1 MEDPTTIA
9 LNLTFFGT
17 VFVAFVMFLGLF
29 IAFIVMLVLAG
40 VGRLLALVLMALFG
54 RFPRNDTIEVVRLP
68 AEGQQTAGGPDAGH
82 VEPAKERPD
91 KGRPGKGRPVKQPR
105 APRPARAPR
114 PVVDWKALLTR
125 AGLREALR
133 SAVAH
138 HPLLTAARP
147 VPPVLAKDWAEAV
160 AAADARAVARARAT
174 APVLGI
180 PVPEAPVTGVGEVV
194 KVAPL
199 VETALHGG
207 LHDDLHD
214 DGRAPSVQ
222 LPPRPAR
229 VPGAGPARD
238 AQPPRQVQPAGSSLA
253 KTAEAARPAKK
264 AADAGH
270 MAILDTGSM
279 VSLAQHTEAR
289 VRS

>member
-1 MEDPTTIA
+1 MEDPTTIT

-29 IAFIVMLVLAG
+29 VAFIVMLVLAG

-54 RFPRNDTIEVVRLP
+54 RLPRNDTIEVVRLP
-68 AEGQQTAGGPDAGH
+68 ADGQQAAVGPDAGQSAP
-82 VEPAKERPD
+82 VEERPAKERSA
-91 KGRPGKGRPVKQPR
+91 KGRTAKQPR
-105 APRPARAPR
+105 APRPVRAPR
-114 PVVDWKALLTR
+114 PAVDWKALLTR
-125 AGLREALR
+125 AGLREALHA
-133 SAVAH
+133 AVAH

-160 AAADARAVARARAT
+160 AAADARAVARARAV

-199 VETALHGG
+199 VETALHEG
-207 LHDDLHD
+207 LHD
-214 DGRAPSVQ
+214 DGRAPLVQ
-222 LPPRPAR
+222 VPPRPAR
-229 VPGAGPARD
+229 MPGAGPSKDVQATK
-238 AQPPRQVQPAGSSLA
+238 QVHPANSSLT
-253 KTAEAARPAKK
+253 KTAESARPGKK

>member
-1 MEDPTTIA
+1 MEDPATIA

-17 VFVAFVMFLGLF
+17 VVVAFLMFLGLF

-54 RFPRNDTIEVVRLP
+54 RFPRNETIEVVRLP
-68 AEGQQTAGGPDAGH
+68 APGQQTAAGPGAGQAG
-82 VEPAKERPD
+82 PAKERPA
-91 KGRPGKGRPVKQPR
+91 KTRPEKQRSAKQPR
-105 APRPARAPR
+105 APRPVRAPR
-114 PVVDWKALLTR
+114 PAVDWKALLTW
-125 AGLREALR
+125 AGLKEALR
-133 SAVAH
+133 TAVAH

-199 VETALHGG
+199 VETALHEG
-207 LHDDLHD
+207 LHDG
-214 DGRAPSVQ
+214 GRAPLVQ
-222 LPPRPAR
+222 VPPRPPRA
-229 VPGAGPARD
+229 PGAAASKGVQAVK
-238 AQPPRQVQPAGSSLA
+238 QVQPVDSSLA
-253 KTAEAARPAKK
+253 KTAESARPAKK
-264 AADAGH
+264 PADAGH

>member
-1 MEDPTTIA
+1 
-9 LNLTFFGT
+9 
-17 VFVAFVMFLGLF
+17 VAFVMFLGLF

-54 RFPRNDTIEVVRLP
+54 RLPRNDTIEVVRLP
-68 AEGQQTAGGPDAGH
+68 ADGRQMAAGPDAGQSA
-82 VEPAKERPD
+82 PAKESAGKERT
-91 KGRPGKGRPVKQPR
+91 GKGRTAKQPRTPRPVR
-105 APRPARAPR
+105 APRPA
-114 PVVDWKALLTR
+114 VDWKALMTR
-125 AGLREALR
+125 AGLREALHA
-133 SAVAH
+133 AVAH

-147 VPPVLAKDWAEAV
+147 VPPVLAKDWADAV

-199 VETALHGG
+199 VETALHEG
-207 LHDDLHD
+207 LHDDR
-214 DGRAPSVQ
+214 RAPLVQ
-222 LPPRPAR
+222 VPPRPAR
-229 VPGAGPARD
+229 MPGAGSSKDAPA
-238 AQPPRQVQPAGSSLA
+238 PKQVHPVNSSLA
-253 KTAEAARPAKK
+253 KTAESARPAKK

>member
-1 MEDPTTIA
+1 
-9 LNLTFFGT
+9 
-17 VFVAFVMFLGLF
+17 
-29 IAFIVMLVLAG
+29 VLAG

-54 RFPRNDTIEVVRLP
+54 RLPRNDTIEVVRLP
-68 AEGQQTAGGPDAGH
+68 ADGQQAAVGPDAGQSAP
-82 VEPAKERPD
+82 EKERAQKERPANE
-91 KGRPGKGRPVKQPR
+91 RPGKGRTAKQPR
-105 APRPARAPR
+105 APRPVRAPR
-114 PVVDWKALLTR
+114 PAVDWKALLTR
-125 AGLREALR
+125 AGLREALQA
-133 SAVAH
+133 AVAH

-160 AAADARAVARARAT
+160 AAADARAVARARAV

-180 PVPEAPVTGVGEVV
+180 PVQEAPVTGVGEVV

-199 VETALHGG
+199 VETALHEG
-207 LHDDLHD
+207 LHD
-214 DGRAPSVQ
+214 DGRAPLVQ
-222 LPPRPAR
+222 VPPRPAR
-229 VPGAGPARD
+229 MPGAGSAKD
-238 AQPPRQVQPAGSSLA
+238 VQATKQVHPVNSSLT
-253 KTAEAARPAKK
+253 KTAESARPGKK

>member
-68 AEGQQTAGGPDAGH
+68 ADAQQTAVGPDAGQSA
-82 VEPAKERPD
+82 PAKERP
-91 KGRPGKGRPVKQPR
+91 GKGRAAKQPR
-105 APRPARAPR
+105 APRPVRAPR
-114 PVVDWKALLTR
+114 PAVDWKALLTR
-125 AGLREALR
+125 AGLREALHT
-133 SAVAH
+133 AVAH

-147 VPPVLAKDWAEAV
+147 VPPVLAKDWADAV
-160 AAADARAVARARAT
+160 AAADARAVARARAI

-199 VETALHGG
+199 VETALHEG
-207 LHDDLHD
+207 LHD
-214 DGRAPSVQ
+214 DGRAPLVHV
-222 LPPRPAR
+222 PPRPAR
-229 VPGAGPARD
+229 MPGAGSSKDVQAPK
-238 AQPPRQVQPAGSSLA
+238 QVHPVNSSLA
-253 KTAEAARPAKK
+253 KTAESARPAKK
-264 AADAGH
+264 AADVGH
-270 MAILDTGSM
+270 MAILDTGST
-279 VSLAQHTEAR
+279 VSLAQHPEAR

>member
-1 MEDPTTIA
+1 MEDPATIA

-17 VFVAFVMFLGLF
+17 VFVAFLMFLGLF

-40 VGRLLALVLMALFG
+40 VGRLLALAVMALFG
-54 RFPRNDTIEVVRLP
+54 RFPRNETIEVVRLP
-68 AEGQQTAGGPDAGH
+68 APGQQPAGTPEAGQTTQ
-82 VEPAKERPD
+82 AKERPA
-91 KGRPGKGRPVKQPR
+91 KAGPAKQRTAKQPRPPRPVR
-105 APRPARAPR
+105 APRPP
-114 PVVDWKALLTR
+114 VDWKALLTR

-147 VPPVLAKDWAEAV
+147 VPPVLARDWAEAV

-180 PVPEAPVTGVGEVV
+180 PVPEAPVAGVGEVV

-199 VETALHGG
+199 VETALNEG
-207 LHDDLHD
+207 LHDG
-214 DGRAPSVQ
+214 GRAPVVQ
-222 LPPRPAR
+222 VPPRPAR
-229 VPGAGPARD
+229 VPGAA
-238 AQPPRQVQPAGSSLA
+238 APAGAATNSALKQAQSVSSSLP
-253 KTAEAARPAKK
+253 KTAELARPAKK
-264 AADAGH
+264 PANAGH

-279 VSLAQHTEAR
+279 VSLAQHTESR

>member
-1 MEDPTTIA
+1 MEDPATIA

-17 VFVAFVMFLGLF
+17 VFVAFLMFLGLF

-40 VGRLLALVLMALFG
+40 VSRLLALAVMALFG
-54 RFPRNDTIEVVRLP
+54 RFPRNETIEVVRLP
-68 AEGQQTAGGPDAGH
+68 APGQQAAVSPEAGQSG
-82 VEPAKERPD
+82 PAKERPANA
-91 KGRPGKGRPVKQPR
+91 RPAKQRTAKQPR
-105 APRPARAPR
+105 PPR
-114 PVVDWKALLTR
+114 PVLAPRAAVDWKALLTR

-133 SAVAH
+133 NAVAH

-147 VPPVLAKDWAEAV
+147 VPPVLARDWAEAV

-174 APVLGI
+174 APVLGN
-180 PVPEAPVTGVGEVV
+180 PVPEAPITGVVEVV

-199 VETALHGG
+199 VKTALNEG
-207 LHDDLHD
+207 LHD
-214 DGRAPSVQ
+214 GSRAPVVQ
-222 LPPRPAR
+222 VPPQPAR
-229 VPGAGPARD
+229 LPGAATPSRAAQD
-238 AQPPRQVQPAGSSLA
+238 AEAPKQVQPVSSSLA
-253 KTAEAARPAKK
+253 KPAEPARPEKK
-264 AADAGH
+264 PADAGH

>member
-1 MEDPTTIA
+1 MEDPATSA

-17 VFVAFVMFLGLF
+17 VFVALVMFLGLF

-54 RFPRNDTIEVVRLP
+54 RLPKNDTIEVVRLP
-68 AEGQQTAGGPDAGH
+68 AASQQTAVGPDAGQSA
-82 VEPAKERPD
+82 PAKERPAKAKPE
-91 KGRPGKGRPVKQPR
+91 KGRTAKQPR
-105 APRPARAPR
+105 APRPVRAPR
-114 PVVDWKALLTR
+114 PAVDWKALLTR
-125 AGLREALR
+125 AGLREALHT
-133 SAVAH
+133 AVAH

-160 AAADARAVARARAT
+160 AAADARAVARARAA

-199 VETALHGG
+199 VETALHEG
-207 LHDDLHD
+207 LHD
-214 DGRAPSVQ
+214 DGRAPLVQ
-222 LPPRPAR
+222 VPPRPAR
-229 VPGAGPARD
+229 VPGAGAAKDVQAPK
-238 AQPPRQVQPAGSSLA
+238 QVQPVSSALA
-253 KTAEAARPAKK
+253 KTAESTRPATK
-264 AADAGH
+264 AANAGH

>member
-1 MEDPTTIA
+1 MEDPTTIT

-29 IAFIVMLVLAG
+29 VAFIVMLVLAG

-54 RFPRNDTIEVVRLP
+54 RLPRNDTIEVVRLP
-68 AEGQQTAGGPDAGH
+68 ADGQQAAVGPDAGQSAP
-82 VEPAKERPD
+82 VEERPAKERSA
-91 KGRPGKGRPVKQPR
+91 KGRTAKQPR
-105 APRPARAPR
+105 APRPVRAPR
-114 PVVDWKALLTR
+114 PAVDWKALLTR
-125 AGLREALR
+125 AGLREALHA
-133 SAVAH
+133 AVAH

-160 AAADARAVARARAT
+160 AAADARAVARARAV

-199 VETALHGG
+199 VETALHEG
-207 LHDDLHD
+207 LHDDD
-214 DGRAPSVQ
+214 RAPLVQ
-222 LPPRPAR
+222 VPPRPAR
-229 VPGAGPARD
+229 MPGAGSSKDVQATKQVHPAN
-238 AQPPRQVQPAGSSLA
+238 SSLT
-253 KTAEAARPAKK
+253 KTAESARPGKK